1 LDGRKLRI
9 QHSIELDTAAM
20 ETEHPNRQRSFLIV
34 GATGGIGASLT
45 RRLSTSGARL
55 VLAARGQERLE
66 HLAREV
72 KGEFVATD
80 ATSFESM
87 RSLVEASAP
96 LDGVVNLCGSI
107 LLKPAH
113 LTSEADF
120 HDTMALHL
128 STSFA
133 IVRASVGSLRDRGGS
148 IVLMSSAAASVGLAN
163 HEAIS
168 AAKAGVE
175 GLVRSAAATYAP
187 HDIRVNCV
195 APGLVDTPLSKS
207 ITSNESA
214 LKASTAMHPLRRIG
228 KPEDVA
234 GIIAWLLGPEA
245 MWITGQT
252 IGVDGGIARVRS
264 RSA

>member
-1 LDGRKLRI
+1 
-9 QHSIELDTAAM
+9 M
-20 ETEHPNRQRSFLIV
+20 ETKRPRQPSFLIV
-34 GATGGIGASLT
+34 GATGGIGVSLT
-45 RRLSTSGARL
+45 RSLSASGARL
-55 VLAARGQERLE
+55 VLAARGHERLE
-66 HLAREV
+66 RLAQEV
-72 KGEFVATD
+72 NGEFVATD
-80 ATSFESM
+80 ATSFDAV
-87 RSLVEASAP
+87 RSLFETAGP

-120 HDTMALHL
+120 HDTVAVNLT
-128 STSFA
+128 TSFA
-133 IVRASVGSLRDRGGS
+133 ILRAAIGSLRERGGS

-195 APGLVDTPLSKS
+195 APGLVDTPLAKS
-207 ITSNESA
+207 ITSNETA

-228 KPEDVA
+228 KPGD
-234 GIIAWLLGPEA
+234 IARVIEWLLGPEA
-245 MWITGQT
+245 TWITGQAL
-252 IGVDGGIARVRS
+252 GVDGGLARVRS